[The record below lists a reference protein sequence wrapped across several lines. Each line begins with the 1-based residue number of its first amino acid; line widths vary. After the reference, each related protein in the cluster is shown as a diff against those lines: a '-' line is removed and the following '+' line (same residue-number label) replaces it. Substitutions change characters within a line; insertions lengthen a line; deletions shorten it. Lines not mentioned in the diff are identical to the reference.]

1 MGRTAITHLFEA
13 FTSKKVWI
21 VGDVMI
27 DAYYWGKVNRISPEA
42 PVPVVEVTHRE
53 ERLGGA
59 ANVALN
65 VKALGAEPIICC
77 VVGEDD
83 KGQAME
89 DLFDRHQFRKD
100 GVVHSSER
108 PTTVKTRIIS
118 GGQHILRVDEETTR
132 ELSGEEEQLFIS
144 RMRAL
149 FERETPDVIILEDY
163 NKGVLTQGVI
173 RYIIDEAN
181 KRNIPTTVDPKK
193 ENFFSYEGCTLFK
206 PNLKELREGTKI
218 DFDKSDDEALIRAI
232 NAMEGKLGNRI
243 SLVTLS
249 ELGVLIK
256 EQDSHIHIPAH
267 RREILDV
274 SGAGDTVISVASL
287 VLACGGTL
295 EQIAQIANLAGGMVC
310 EKTGVVPVDKEDLL
324 QEAERL

>member
-1 MGRTAITHLFEA
+1 M
-13 FTSKKVWI
+13 
-21 VGDVMI
+21 
-27 DAYYWGKVNRISPEA
+27 
-42 PVPVVEVTHRE
+42 
-53 ERLGGA
+53 
-59 ANVALN
+59 
-65 VKALGAEPIICC
+65 
-77 VVGEDD
+77 
-83 KGQAME
+83 
-89 DLFDRHQFRKD
+89 
-100 GVVHSSER
+100 
-108 PTTVKTRIIS
+108 
-118 GGQHILRVDEETTR
+118 
-132 ELSGEEEQLFIS
+132 
-144 RMRAL
+144 
-149 FERETPDVIILEDY
+149 
-163 NKGVLTQGVI
+163 
-173 RYIIDEAN
+173 
-181 KRNIPTTVDPKK
+181 
-193 ENFFSYEGCTLFK
+193 
-206 PNLKELREGTKI
+206 KELREGTKI